1 MEPNIVNG
9 YDGFSGVHDNLI
21 WNPMAG
27 NIIYTLNNKVIIEQT
42 KSREQVIL
50 SLSTVRLSCLA
61 QSTNGKY
68 LAAAEGEPNEQ
79 G

>member
-1 MEPNIVNG
+1 VKLETGNNKYLDECKIMEPNIVNG

-42 KSREQVIL
+42 KSREQVVL

-61 QSTNGKY
+61 
-68 LAAAEGEPNEQ
+68 
-79 G
+79 